1 MTRYSENRGA
11 AARGRSTAPE
21 GSMLDIFREEIY
33 GKAEWECG
41 RAKPWIVTTCVMYAL
56 MAAAIIVSVLNGT
69 PLFALPGAAMVCF
82 IIWRIYR
89 LHCSVALVCRE
100 KLLILAAGKF
110 SRGRGIA
117 FLAPRSGLLCGGVQ
131 RDHRIFRTVER
142 NVYRSGKARR
152 TDERARSAR
161 IRIKTR

>member
-1 MTRYSENRGA
+1 
-11 AARGRSTAPE
+11 
-21 GSMLDIFREEIY
+21 MLDIFREEIY

-82 IIWRIYR
+82 IIGRIYR

-100 KLLILAAGKF
+100 NLLILAAGKF
-110 SRGRGIA
+110 SRGRGLRSWLLDPVYFVAEYREITGFSERWNEMYIGAERPGGLMSVPVPLA
-117 FLAPRSGLLCGGVQ
+117 FVSRRDKDRLCRLIEEKQRGVW
-131 RDHRIFRTVER
+131 E
-142 NVYRSGKARR
+142 N
-152 TDERARSAR
+152 
-161 IRIKTR
+161 

>member
-1 MTRYSENRGA
+1 
-11 AARGRSTAPE
+11 
-21 GSMLDIFREEIY
+21 MLDIFREEIY

-89 LHCSVALVCRE
+89 LHCSVA
-100 KLLILAAGKF
+100 
-110 SRGRGIA
+110 GIA